1 MTRQGSARDTEVLGG
16 PGECESG
23 PVKLRLRHGLLV
35 EVSLAENEEMAC
47 GVVVRRGITGNLGAP
62 QFVEVAIAV
71 DADVVRDVD
80 PPVLVLVI
88 PLVFAYAVRGIS
100 VRAEDHCLVVQG
112 HPRDGVTLA
121 ARAGRSRA

>member
-1 MTRQGSARDTEVLGG
+1 
-16 PGECESG
+16 
-23 PVKLRLRHGLLV
+23 LV

-80 PPVLVLVI
+80 PPVLVLVV
-88 PLVFAYAVRGIS
+88 PLVFA
-100 VRAEDHCLVVQG
+100 
-112 HPRDGVTLA
+112 
-121 ARAGRSRA
+121 